1 MLEFALPF
9 SDTPI
14 DKVDLGQYNRACICS
29 AENNK
34 RKFMAQDLYEI
45 LEVPDNASDVWIRRA
60 YAQKRENIAAITP
73 NAAERQARL
82 AAADDAFKVL
92 SEPVAREQYDRR
104 NQPDLLADD
113 KPKMSRSARARLII
127 WGSVSVMTVVTVGF
141 GWQHAVT
148 QERIR
153 HEKERAAEEIAARA
167 RDLEARDKA
176 QRESIKQMATTIE
189 RREAKQLSL
198 REENARRD
206 QDAEKRREAL
216 EGQATDN
223 FKAVEKQFREAK

>member
-1 MLEFALPF
+1 
-9 SDTPI
+9 
-14 DKVDLGQYNRACICS
+14 
-29 AENNK
+29 
-34 RKFMAQDLYEI
+34 
-45 LEVPDNASDVWIRRA
+45 
-60 YAQKRENIAAITP
+60 
-73 NAAERQARL
+73 
-82 AAADDAFKVL
+82 
-92 SEPVAREQYDRR
+92 
-104 NQPDLLADD
+104 
-113 KPKMSRSARARLII
+113 
-127 WGSVSVMTVVTVGF
+127 MTVVTVGF